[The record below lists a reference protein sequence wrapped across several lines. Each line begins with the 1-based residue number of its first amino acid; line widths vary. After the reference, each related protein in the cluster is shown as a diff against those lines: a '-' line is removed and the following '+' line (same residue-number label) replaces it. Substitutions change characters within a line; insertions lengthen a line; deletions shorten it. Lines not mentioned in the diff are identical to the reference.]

1 MGIFDRIK
9 TVLKANVNDMIS
21 KAEDPKKMLNQLIY
35 DMTEQYNKA
44 KVEVAQAIA
53 DEKKLKRQF
62 EEQKGKVELWTKRA
76 ELAVQKGDDKLALEA
91 LSRKKE
97 YEQLAQQYEQQWEAQ
112 KQATDALKARLRELN
127 NKIEEARRKKDL
139 LIARQKRA
147 EAQKSIQRTL
157 GSLNDTSAFD
167 TFSRMEE
174 KVNTIESQADAELE
188 LDKEL
193 AGDNLDKK
201 FEELESADSS
211 LTDELAALK
220 AKMNKGKDS

>member
-1 MGIFDRIK
+1 MGIFDRIR
-9 TVLKANVNDMIS
+9 TVVKSNVNDMIS

-35 DMTEQYNKA
+35 DMSEQYNKA

-53 DEKKLKRQF
+53 DEKKLKRQL
-62 EEQKGKVELWTKRA
+62 EEQKGKVQMWSKRA
-76 ELAVQKGDDKLALEA
+76 ELAVQNGDDKLALDA

-112 KQATDALKARLRELN
+112 KQATDALKGKLRELG

-157 GSLNDTSAFD
+157 GSMNDTSAFD
-167 TFSRMEE
+167 TFGRMEE

-188 LDKEL
+188 LDNDL
-193 AGDNLDKK
+193 TSDNLDKQ
-201 FEELESADSS
+201 FEELEKTDTS
-211 LTDELAALK
+211 LNDELAALK
-220 AKMNKGKDS
+220 SKMNKS

>member
-1 MGIFDRIK
+1 MGIFDRIR
-9 TVLKANVNDMIS
+9 TVVKSNVNDMIS

-35 DMTEQYNKA
+35 DMSEQYNRA

-53 DEKKLKRQF
+53 DEKKLKRQL
-62 EEQKGKVELWTKRA
+62 EEQKGKVQMWSKRA
-76 ELAVQKGDDKLALEA
+76 ELAVQNGDDKLALDA

-112 KQATDALKARLRELN
+112 KQATDALKGKLRELG

-157 GSLNDTSAFD
+157 GSMNDTSAFD
-167 TFSRMEE
+167 TFGRMEE
-174 KVNTIESQADAELE
+174 KVNTIESQADAEVE
-188 LDKEL
+188 LDNDL
-193 AGDNLDKK
+193 TSDSLDKQ
-201 FEELESADSS
+201 FEELEKTDTS
-211 LTDELAALK
+211 LNDELAALK
-220 AKMNKGKDS
+220 SKMNKS